1 MKKIILSLFLII
13 IQLYADQIYATFNI
27 KASQSA
33 NLAFSSSGIVDNI
46 YVDINSIVKKGAILA
61 KLDNNDLKASVAIA
75 KANLKYAK
83 RDYDR
88 QLKIKTIVEK
98 SKLDSY
104 ALKYQTSISALKY
117 QQALLDKT
125 ILKAPFDGVIIS
137 KNIEIGDVV
146 SGLNPRTIFQIQSKH
161 KRKLILEFDQ
171 KYWQK
176 VKIGNIFKYKIDGSN
191 KLYQGYISKIYP
203 TANINTRKIK
213 AEVEVDDFIVGLF
226 GDGYIQE
233 DK

>member
-1 MKKIILSLFLII
+1 MRRLILSLWLIVAS
-13 IQLYADQIYATFNI
+13 LSANDIYATFSV
-27 KASQSA
+27 KAYKSA
-33 NLAFSSSGIVDNI
+33 NLAFSSSGIVKKVL
-46 YVDINSIVKKGAILA
+46 VDITDEVKKGDIIAVL
-61 KLDNNDLKASVAIA
+61 NNDDLKAMLEVSKTAV
-75 KANLKYAK
+75 KYAK
-83 RDYDR
+83 KDYDR
-88 QLKIKTIVEK
+88 QLKVKNIIDK
-98 SKLDSY
+98 SKFDQY
-104 ALKYQTSISALKY
+104 AFKYENAVAKLKY

-125 ILKAPFDGVIIS
+125 ILKALFDGIIFD
-137 KNIEIGDVV
+137 KNIEVGDVV
-146 SGLNPRTIFQIQSKH
+146 TGMNPRTIFQIQSKH

-176 VKIGNIFKYKIDGSN
+176 VKVGDIFKYKIDGSN
-191 KLYQGYISKIYP
+191 KLYQGHISKIYP